1 MGKPL
6 KAIPQ
11 ITVDD
16 KKISTVL
23 DALKYVIDVRE
34 GRGTADKGKMW
45 VTFDDLWDAL
55 KNINTSTGSGIF
67 SEEFEAGEILEAG
80 NFVGI
85 FKDTEDEDTLK
96 LRKACGLVDDENQ
109 FKPCNGYI
117 LKNYAKG
124 AKATVYYSGINTAF
138 SGFDSLEPGS
148 IVYISDTA
156 GGVSQTRKTG
166 AKIQMVGMV
175 VKSGIFFVPGDV
187 VPDCCGGACTHYG
200 DTSNCDA
207 PGGIINPEMIA
218 DTSGLSD
225 EVSDKIFDT
234 IGAAIVYAGTGEGVS
249 LINRGDIIL
258 DFAAE
263 DPDCSEAMYMLGV
276 TAV

>member
-1 MGKPL
+1 MGAPL
-6 KAIPQ
+6 KTIPQ
-11 ITVDD
+11 ILTQD
-16 KKISTVL
+16 KESNL
-23 DALKYVIDVRE
+23 ALSAIKYVIDIRE
-34 GRGTADKGKMW
+34 GRGTADTGKMW

-55 KNINTSTGSGIF
+55 KNINTSTTGSGIF

-124 AKATVYYSGINTAF
+124 AKATVYYNGINTAF

-175 VKSGIFFVPGDV
+175 VKSGILFVPGDV
-187 VPDCCGGACTHYG
+187 VPDCCGACTYYG
-200 DTSNCDA
+200 DTSNCDSVA
-207 PGGIINPEMIA
+207 EVINPELIA
-218 DTSGLSD
+218 DSSGLAD

-258 DFAAE
+258 DFA
-263 DPDCSEAMYMLGV
+263 S
-276 TAV
+276 